1 MKVVLLENLPGL
13 GNKGDIKNVSDGYAV
28 NFLLPQRKATLATAP
43 TVAKIQHIQD
53 QQEKNLAEQ
62 QKNYA
67 KIKKVL
73 DHQTLNFFG
82 KVSDKGHLFAG
93 IGQLEISQL
102 VKQNY
107 GLDLHSNWYLNTYFF
122 KAVGK
127 YQVQLKL
134 PNNEIINI
142 DVNIKAL
149 T

>member
-13 GNKGDIKNVSDGYAV
+13 GNKGEIKNVSDGYAV
-28 NFLLPQRKATLATAP
+28 NFLLPQKKATLATAP
-43 TVAKIQHIQD
+43 TVSRIQHLKD

-73 DHQTLNFFG
+73 DRQTLNFFA
-82 KVSDKGHLFAG
+82 KVSEKGHLFSG
-93 IGQLEISQL
+93 IGQLEITQL

-107 GLDLHSNWYLNTYFF
+107 GLDVHDNWYLTHYFF
-122 KAVGK
+122 KATGQH
-127 YQVQLKL
+127 QVQLRL
-134 PNNEIINI
+134 PNHEIITIN
-142 DVNIKAL
+142 VNIKAI